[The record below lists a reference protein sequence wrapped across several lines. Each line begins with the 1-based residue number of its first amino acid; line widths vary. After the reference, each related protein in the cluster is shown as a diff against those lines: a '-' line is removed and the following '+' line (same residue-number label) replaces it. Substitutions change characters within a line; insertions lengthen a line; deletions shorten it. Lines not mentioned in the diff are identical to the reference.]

1 MVIRPYKTGK
11 VETGKRTPSSGSKRL
26 FFGVF
31 TGVAAFYAFGLP
43 MLGLIDVGSCA
54 MFANLKA
61 HGGSNHLFLPT
72 GLLQRWF
79 AGAAP
84 DGSSC
89 AMPLS
94 FLAAERIQ
102 D

>member
-1 MVIRPYKTGK
+1 MQRKFWQILTNFEIAELWK
-11 VETGKRTPSSGSKRL
+11 
-26 FFGVF
+26 GVHCVDLGENF
-31 TGVAAFYAFGLP
+31 QTHIFLQNFVSIQPRKSPITFAASRVRG
-43 MLGLIDVGSCA
+43 
-54 MFANLKA
+54 
-61 HGGSNHLFLPT
+61 
-72 GLLQRWF
+72 WF

>member
-1 MVIRPYKTGK
+1 M
-11 VETGKRTPSSGSKRL
+11 
-26 FFGVF
+26 
-31 TGVAAFYAFGLP
+31 AAFYAFGLP

-84 DGSSC
+84 DGSRSLLDDLKGGVVC
-89 AMPLS
+89 WALDKGHKKDFFEKNHCS
-94 FLAAERIQ
+94 LLRHEFVAKAFRTLQSA
-102 D
+102 